1 MFIDTLEL
9 LATSIIQHRH
19 LENALADGD
28 HEAAQQQATSMY
40 NVKRRLAK
48 LRADLADLERHQD
61 YSFPQY
67 EQIARSVAKRKW
79 SIALELLADLAGI
92 KISER

>member
-1 MFIDTLEL
+1 MW
-9 LATSIIQHRH
+9 Q
-19 LENALADGD
+19 
-28 HEAAQQQATSMY
+28 
-40 NVKRRLAK
+40 VKRRLAK
-48 LRADLADLERHQD
+48 LRSDLADLERHQD

-67 EQIARSVAKRKW
+67 QQIARSVAKRKW